1 MVFVQLATILQALLV
16 LRHNVSVALPY
27 SVKIIIL
34 RYRNIIKYDFTVTA
48 PDSATPSPLKFL

>member
-34 RYRNIIKYDFTVTA
+34 RYRNFIKYDFIVTA
-48 PDSATPSPLKFL
+48 PDSGTPSPLEFL